1 MVCDHTRAMAPQ
13 FFALSRVPLAIAYFI
28 AASIAV
34 ALTRYDGGIAFLW
47 IATPLLIADLMTRP
61 RRQWLA
67 SILLCAVAS
76 WLASSLFGMGW
87 AVALPFAVI
96 NTLEA
101 FLAAWVF
108 RRYGHPLRPL
118 GSPSW
123 LFHFVISA
131 GLVAPAV
138 GAALAALTF
147 WTIGYAPGP
156 AFVNYFTGRAL
167 GNITITPMAML
178 IAQGGVQRIIRS
190 ARWGDMT
197 RSALLLVLVA
207 ITSVV
212 VFVLSSLPLLF
223 LPVLPI
229 ILVTFRVGRGGAA
242 IAIVLLALIGGAATT
257 AGFGPIPPI
266 VDSAGT
272 QLHYFQFYLAATVL
286 TVLPVAADLQQRG
299 RLHGALRLSEERY
312 RLMAEHSTDIL
323 LHLDLD
329 GCIRYASPSI
339 HQFGGHDPK
348 ALVGTNIAALVAPED
363 GQQSR
368 EAHMATI
375 AARGKTCSY
384 DTLALTATGEK
395 RWFETRSR
403 ALLDEHGE
411 VESLLSIVRDISERK
426 AREVRLTADALTDT
440 LTGLANRRGF
450 RAAIDSSA
458 ADQRAP
464 SASCIAVL
472 DLDHFK
478 SVNDKFGHDAGDQVL
493 REFARIARAM
503 VRGQDLVARIG
514 GEEFAIFF
522 PATSVTQA
530 LAVCERL
537 RVSMSHT
544 VVRYEKARIWVT
556 VSGGVAPLGAGG
568 IDEAF
573 PLADAALYEAKRNG
587 RDQLALAA

>member
-1 MVCDHTRAMAPQ
+1 MASE
-13 FFALSRVPLAIAYFI
+13 FFALNRVPLAIAYFI
-28 AASIAV
+28 AASVAV

-67 SILLCAVAS
+67 SIVPCA
-76 WLASSLFGMGW
+76 LASGLATGLFGAGW
-87 AVALPFAVI
+87 AVALPFAAI
-96 NTLEA
+96 NTFEA
-101 FLAAWVF
+101 FLAAWIF

-118 GSPSW
+118 GSLSW
-123 LFHFVISA
+123 LLRFVISA
-131 GLVAPAV
+131 GLVAPAFC
-138 GAALAALTF
+138 GALAALTF
-147 WTIGYAPGP
+147 WAIGYPPGV

-167 GNITITPMAML
+167 GSITITPMAIL
-178 IAQGGVQRIIRS
+178 IAQGGVQQVIRS
-190 ARWGDMT
+190 AGRRDMT
-197 RSALLLVLVA
+197 RSALLLLLVA
-207 ITSVV
+207 IACVV
-212 VFVLSSLPLLF
+212 VFVFSSLPLLF
-223 LPVLPI
+223 LPVLTI
-229 ILVTFRVGRGGAA
+229 ILVTFRVGRGGTA

-257 AGFGPIPPI
+257 AGFGPIPLI
-266 VDSAGT
+266 VDNAGT

-323 LHLDLD
+323 LHLELD
-329 GCIRYASPSI
+329 GCIRYVSPSI
-339 HQFGGHDPK
+339 HPLGGHNAK

-363 GQQSR
+363 RQQAR

-375 AARGKTCSY
+375 AARGKTRSY
-384 DTLALTATGEK
+384 DTLALTAAGEK

-411 VESLLSIVRDISERK
+411 VESLLSIVRDISKRK
-426 AREVRLTADALTDT
+426 AREDRLAVDALTDT

-450 RAAIDSSA
+450 RAAIERSA
-458 ADQRAP
+458 ADQRAS

-478 SVNDKFGHDAGDQVL
+478 RVNDKFGHDAGDQVL

-503 VRGQDLVARIG
+503 VREQDFIARVG

-522 PATSVTQA
+522 PGTSVAQA
-530 LAVCERL
+530 MAVCDRL
-537 RVSMSHT
+537 RVSMAHT
-544 VVRYEKARIWVT
+544 VVKYEKARIWVT
-556 VSGGVAPLGAGG
+556 VSGGVAPLGPGG

-573 PLADAALYEAKRNG
+573 PIADGALYQAKRNG